1 MYIGWDIGIK
11 NLSYCLL
18 DDITNGEN
26 NTETN
31 TDTENVISI
40 SGKKIK
46 IVDWGVIN
54 VVDDVTIG
62 TPSFEKRTVLNC
74 GFGNCKKK
82 GVYCHKEKTNNN
94 YFGLCTIHYKK
105 VGDDH
110 KNDFIF
116 LEKKPK
122 CSKEECKKLSTYYTS
137 EHEFKTYCGI
147 HYNQLKKKEPDCECI
162 KVDKKVKATSIH
174 LTKLAISLYKL
185 LDAVPN
191 ILNVKC
197 VLLENQPVLK
207 NPTMKTV
214 QILLYSYYVIRGISD
229 YSKNKLVK
237 PIENIKCYSA
247 NQKNKLVSLL
257 DEDQQTYIKDVLKT
271 VKNKYTRNKKES
283 IMITERIVFHKM
295 DASTKWKDVF
305 LTSKKKD
312 DLADSL
318 LMTLHYLLK

>member
-1 MYIGWDIGIK
+1 MYIGWDICIK

-18 DDITNGEN
+18 DDV
-26 NTETN
+26 
-31 TDTENVISI
+31 TENDNDDVNNPENIISI
-40 SGKKIK
+40 SNKKIK

-54 VVDDVTIG
+54 VVDDVSIG
-62 TPSFEKRTVLNC
+62 TPSFEKRTPINC

-105 VGDDH
+105 VEDDH

-122 CSKEECKKLSTYYTS
+122 CSKEECKKLATYYTV
-137 EHEFKTYCGI
+137 EHEYKTYCGI
-147 HYNQLKKKEPDCECI
+147 HYNQLKKKEPTVECI
-162 KVDKKVKATSIH
+162 KVDKKVKATSIN
-174 LTKLAISLYKL
+174 LTKLATSLYKL
-185 LDAVPN
+185 LDEVPV

-207 NPTMKTV
+207 NPTMKSV
-214 QILLYSYYVIRGISD
+214 QMLLYGYYVLRGISD
-229 YSKNKLVK
+229 YKKQKLEK
-237 PIENIKCYSA
+237 PIETIKCYSA

-257 DEDQQTYIKDVLKT
+257 DEEQQTYIKDVLKQ
-271 VKNKYTRNKKES
+271 VKSKYTKNKKET
-283 IMITERIVFHKM
+283 IMITERIVSHKM
-295 DASTKWKDVF
+295 GASTKWKDVF
-305 LTSKKKD
+305 NSSKKKD

>member
-122 CSKEECKKLSTYYTS
+122 CSKEECKKLATYYTA
-137 EHEFKTYCGI
+137 EHEYKTYCGI

-214 QILLYSYYVIRGISD
+214 QILLYSYYVLRGISD
-229 YSKNKLVK
+229 YRKNKLK
-237 PIENIKCYSA
+237 NPIENIKCYSA
-247 NQKNKLVSLL
+247 NQKNKLVTLL
-257 DEDQQTYIKDVLKT
+257 DEEQQTYIKDVLKT

-283 IMITERIVFHKM
+283 IMITERIVSHKM

-305 LTSKKKD
+305 SASKKKD
-312 DLADSL
+312 DLSDSL

>member
-18 DDITNGEN
+18 DDVTDNN
-26 NTETN
+26 NTEDTN
-31 TDTENVISI
+31 NQENIISL

-54 VVDDVTIG
+54 IVDDVSIG
-62 TPSFEKRTVLNC
+62 TPSFEKRTPINC

-82 GVYCHKEKTNNN
+82 GLYCHKEKTNNN

-105 VGDDH
+105 VGDNH

-122 CSKEECKKLSTYYTS
+122 CCKEECKKLATYYTTA
-137 EHEFKTYCGI
+137 HEYITYCGV
-147 HYNQLKKKEPDCECI
+147 HYNQLKKKEPTVEYV
-162 KVDKKVKATSIH
+162 KVDKKVKATSIN
-174 LTKLAISLYKL
+174 LTKLATSLYKL
-185 LDAVPN
+185 LDKVPI
-191 ILNVKC
+191 ILKVNC

-207 NPTMKTV
+207 NPTMKSV
-214 QILLYSYYVIRGISD
+214 QMLLYGYYVIRGISD
-229 YSKNKLVK
+229 YRKGKLEK
-237 PIENIKCYSA
+237 PIETIKCYSA

-257 DEDQQTYIKDVLKT
+257 DEDQQTYITDVLKQVKSKYT
-271 VKNKYTRNKKES
+271 KNKKGS
-283 IMITERIVFHKM
+283 IMITERILSHKM
-295 DASTKWKDVF
+295 EPSTKWKDVF
-305 LTSKKKD
+305 NSSKKKD